1 MSRLSSYG
9 SVISRAQGL
18 RILRD
23 WVVLLAKAS
32 RLYSGGQRK
41 VTVVLIF
48 CKDGQRIPRHWVLEE
63 VHV

>member
-1 MSRLSSYG
+1 MSGLSSYG
-9 SVISRAQGL
+9 SAVSRAQGR

-23 WVVLLAKAS
+23 RVVLLAKAS

-48 CKDGQRIPRHWVLEE
+48 RKDGQRIPRHWALEG